1 MQHSVSKSK
10 MGADSQEI
18 SLDVLRDEVIN
29 EEHPLYGPKIRKV
42 GIICGCRICLFGHM
56 SIEAIMNEFSL
67 EEVLDRLE
75 GEDSE

>member
-10 MGADSQEI
+10 MGADSKEI
-18 SLDVLRDEVIN
+18 SLDILRDEIIN
-29 EEHPLYGPKIRKV
+29 EEHPLYGPRIRKV

-56 SIEAIMNEFSL
+56 SIEEIMNELSL

-75 GEDSE
+75 GEESE